1 MKSGTS
7 TASTKT
13 VFVSRTQRILFS
25 PDSLDIRIFSGFGV
39 SHFALDT
46 STETLQ
52 KHHKTMRD
60 LYTAIDGVER
70 HQARHDGGHHH
81 RDH

>member
-13 VFVSRTQRILFS
+13 VFVSRTQMILIS

-39 SHFALDT
+39 SHFALSCRQLHARRAIGEGNLYRVRTAKPEILFEND
-46 STETLQ
+46 LRAQ
-52 KHHKTMRD
+52 
-60 LYTAIDGVER
+60 LYTR
-70 HQARHDGGHHH
+70 F
-81 RDH
+81 